1 VTIRL
6 IFGLGWALT
15 VGLAGGWLVLAPWA
29 IGGQGAGTWSDV
41 TRNEVGS
48 GAVLIALAALAVL
61 VIAIQSARSLRG
73 VGAVQP
79 TRPARSKRGAASS
92 LEMEQA
98 LIALAQALADDL
110 DAERR
115 PARLP

>member
-1 VTIRL
+1 MTIRL
-6 IFGLGWALT
+6 IFGLSWALA

-41 TRNEVGS
+41 TRSEVGS

-61 VIAIQSARSLRG
+61 VIAVQSARSLRV

-79 TRPARSKRGAASS
+79 TRRARSAQGAVSS
-92 LEMEQA
+92 PEMEQA
-98 LIALAQALADDL
+98 LIALAQAVADDL
-110 DAERR
+110 DAEHRS
-115 PARLP
+115 ARLS

>member
-1 VTIRL
+1 MTIRL
-6 IFGLGWALT
+6 ILGLGWALT
-15 VGLAGGWLVLAPWA
+15 VGLAGGSLVLAPWA

-48 GAVLIALAALAVL
+48 GAVLIALAAIAVL
-61 VIAIQSARSLRG
+61 VIAVQSARSLRE
-73 VGAVQP
+73 VGAVP
-79 TRPARSKRGAASS
+79 PRRRARSAEGAASS
-92 LEMEQA
+92 PEMEQA

-110 DAERR
+110 DAEHR